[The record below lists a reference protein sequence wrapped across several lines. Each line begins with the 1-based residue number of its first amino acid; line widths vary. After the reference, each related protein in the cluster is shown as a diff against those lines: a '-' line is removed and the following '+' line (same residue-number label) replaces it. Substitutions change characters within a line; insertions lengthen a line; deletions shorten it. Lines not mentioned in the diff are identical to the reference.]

1 LDRKIIDDETYFFD
15 LGIYLPEDI
24 AFAKRMREIMR
35 NGRFG
40 ETNARKE
47 IYKINTELFKNW
59 KNGTLEMDFGN
70 YDKFLADTKIYR
82 EYFNVEN
89 DGIFYNKT
97 RTGCANI
104 DCVDLAEVLIAK
116 GYNPA
121 ILNLASAKKPG
132 GGYRDGMGA
141 QEESLCRSSNLS
153 LSLYQYGD
161 PKYINV
167 RESGVLI
174 KEIGYPLDINY
185 GGIYTP
191 QVTFFRRNKDQY
203 FTMRENFFKCDVI
216 SVAALSFNGRADY
229 SSENEISYQSSSG
242 GFTTEGKEIML
253 NKIRTIFRWG
263 MWG

>member
-1 LDRKIIDDETYFFD
+1 
-15 LGIYLPEDI
+15 
-24 AFAKRMREIMR
+24 MR

-40 ETNARKE
+40 KTNARKE

-59 KNGTLEMDFGN
+59 KNGTLEMDFDN

-89 DGIFYNKT
+89 DGFFYNKT

-104 DCVDLAEVLIAK
+104 DCVDFAEVLIVK
-116 GYNPA
+116 GYNSA
-121 ILNLASAKKPG
+121 ILNLAFAKKPG

-141 QEESLCRSSNLS
+141 REESLCRSSNLS

-174 KEIGYPLDINY
+174 KEIGYSLDINY

-229 SSENEISYQSSSG
+229 YGIS
-242 GFTTEGKEIML
+242 K
-253 NKIRTIFRWG
+253 
-263 MWG
+263 